1 MLLKKNMDNLN
12 LLQGGKIDLA
22 RHVGIFNEHSLGNFN
37 RIIKKGTVLINKKIR
52 QAKAPFSGIMPEE
65 LSKRF
70 HGLDME
76 CPHDSLDHVLAELE
90 TLYLND
96 AVYFHH
102 PSYMAHLNTPITNV
116 SILGELIQAAVNTS
130 VDTWDQSAGGTLIEQ
145 KLIDWTMEKIGYDV
159 EQGDGVFTSGGTQSN
174 LMALLLARDNYC
186 IEQLNGW
193 NVQVQGLPAEAK
205 RFRIFTSE
213 VSHFSIQKSA
223 ALLGLGFNAV
233 VTIPVDEKFCMD
245 ETALREAINLCKDNG
260 DIPLAV
266 VATMGTT
273 DFGSIDPI
281 TEISKICF
289 DEKMWLHAD
298 AAYGCG
304 LLVSQKYGKQLDGIS
319 CADSITVDY
328 HKSFFQPVACSAFFA
343 KKQLHLHCLTYHAD
357 YLNPLSEK
365 LAGTPNLVCKSLQ
378 TTRRF
383 DALKLWLS
391 LRTVGPKA
399 IGEAFDSVIYLAD
412 AVYSAHSQDPD
423 LEFIHRPQLSTLVF
437 RFKPNH
443 FDDNASQGQS
453 TLNRVN
459 TAIRKTLLRSGESLI
474 ASTTVNGLV
483 YLKVTLLNPSTE
495 ASHVGEALA
504 AIKKY
509 GAEYLQEIIQA
520 ECCESEFELLNECS

>member
-12 LLQGGKIDLA
+12 LLQGGKVALA
-22 RHVGIFNEHSLGNFN
+22 QQTGIFNEHSLGSFN
-37 RIIKKGTVLINKKIR
+37 RIIKKGTALINKKIR
-52 QAKAPFSGIMPEE
+52 QAKTPFSGIMPEE

-70 HGLDME
+70 HRLDME
-76 CPHDSLDHVLAELE
+76 RPHDSLDHALAELE
-90 TLYLND
+90 NLYLND

-116 SILGELIQAAVNTS
+116 SVLAELIQGAINTS
-130 VDTWDQSAGGTLIEQ
+130 MDTWDQSAGGTLIEQ

-186 IEQLNGW
+186 IEQLNGC
-193 NVQVQGLPAEAK
+193 NVQMEGLPEEAK

-223 ALLGLGFNAV
+223 ALLGLGFDAV
-233 VTIPVDEKFCMD
+233 VTIPVDGKFCMD
-245 ETALREAINLCKDNG
+245 ARALREAINFCKDKG
-260 DIPLAV
+260 EIPLAV

-281 TEISKICF
+281 NKISEICF
-289 DEKMWLHAD
+289 EEKMWLHAD

-304 LLVSQKYGKQLDGIS
+304 LLVSQKYGKQLKDIS
-319 CADSITVDY
+319 CADSVTVDY
-328 HKSFFQPVACSAFFA
+328 HKSFFQPVACSAFFV
-343 KKQLHLHCLTYHAD
+343 KKQSHLQCLTYHAD

-383 DALKLWLS
+383 DALKLWLT
-391 LRTVGPKA
+391 LRTVGPQA
-399 IGEAFDSVIYLAD
+399 IGEAFDSVIYLTD
-412 AVYSAHSQDPD
+412 AVYSTHAQDPD

-437 RFKPNH
+437 RFKPHH

-483 YLKVTLLNPSTE
+483 YLKITLLNPATE
-495 ASHVGEALA
+495 AGHVGKALA
-504 AIKKY
+504 EIKKY
-509 GAEYLQEIIQA
+509 GAEHLQEIIHA
-520 ECCESEFELLNECS
+520 ECSESAFELLTECS